1 MRSGSA
7 GRIIWWAVVVVLA
20 LTTVGVDALG
30 AWEMHLKTRQPPPVA
45 DQLSDREAATQAASA
60 GTVKVLSYSS
70 DTLEQDFNAASAMLT
85 GDFLTYYRQFT
96 SQVVAPTARQKR
108 LTTTATVQR
117 AGVQSLASNA
127 ATILAFVSQT
137 TTSADQPAP
146 TTTSSSVSVGLAK
159 VNGTWLINRFDPV

>member
-7 GRIIWWAVVVVLA
+7 GRIIWWAVVVVLT

-30 AWEMHLKTRQPPPVA
+30 AWEMHLKSRQPPPVA
-45 DQLSDREAATQAASA
+45 DQLSDRQVATRAASA
-60 GTVKVLSYSS
+60 GTVKVLSYSP

-96 SQVVAPTARQKR
+96 SQVVGPAARQKR
-108 LTTTATVQR
+108 VTTAATVQR
-117 AGVQSLASNA
+117 AGVQSLATYA
-127 ATILAFVSQT
+127 ATILVFVSQK
-137 TTSADQPAP
+137 TTSADQSGP

-159 VNGTWLINRFDPV
+159 VNGTWLINSFNPV